1 MVDMMTYCKM
11 FPDYNRILL
20 QREDGE
26 VDAFDE
32 MPHFISNNEELT
44 TNQLLLLPKTT
55 YGYSLREKKWIS
67 IYIEQMSEVVW
78 NKKAFDLLVLE
89 EETKILLRALIDVRM
104 SKAKTFDDIVAG
116 KGNGLVML
124 LHGSPGTGKSLT
136 AESVAEF
143 AGKPLYRVTCG
154 DIGTEPVEVEQYLN
168 TIFYLGKTWDCVLL
182 LDEADV
188 FLEERSVND
197 LQRNSLV
204 SIFLRGLELYEGI
217 IILTSNRVGTFDEA
231 FQSRIRFALRYEPLG
246 KRSRRAIWNNLFN
259 MLLDDDNE
267 INVNIPNLDRR
278 LDELALYEVNGR
290 QIRNALLTARQLALH
305 RQESLE
311 WSHLMQVLKLS
322 DKFNKY
328 LKEVKGHSDEDW
340 AKSQALR

>member
-1 MVDMMTYCKM
+1 
-11 FPDYNRILL
+11 
-20 QREDGE
+20 
-26 VDAFDE
+26 
-32 MPHFISNNEELT
+32 
-44 TNQLLLLPKTT
+44 
-55 YGYSLREKKWIS
+55 
-67 IYIEQMSEVVW
+67 
-78 NKKAFDLLVLE
+78 
-89 EETKILLRALIDVRM
+89 
-104 SKAKTFDDIVAG
+104 
-116 KGNGLVML
+116 
-124 LHGSPGTGKSLT
+124 
-136 AESVAEF
+136 
-143 AGKPLYRVTCG
+143 
-154 DIGTEPVEVEQYLN
+154 VEVEQYLN